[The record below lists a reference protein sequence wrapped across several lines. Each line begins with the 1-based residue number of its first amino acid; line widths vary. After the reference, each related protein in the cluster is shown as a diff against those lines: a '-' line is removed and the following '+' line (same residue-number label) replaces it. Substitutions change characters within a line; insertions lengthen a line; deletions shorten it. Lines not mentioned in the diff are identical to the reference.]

1 MSYAKRRIIKEIRQ
15 MRFFGIDSPLY
26 KFMTTL
32 LNVFLLSFC
41 VVIGSLPIVTVGAS
55 VVAGFSVGLRMVA
68 NEEGYIVRQF
78 FKAYKENLKQG
89 IPLGLIA
96 LLCAYVI
103 YLDTEIVSKVENVSI
118 FAIMFMMV
126 SAAVFTFT
134 LLYSFALTARYENTL
149 MRILKNS
156 FRISMKFFV
165 RTLALVFLLVL
176 EVLAFL
182 WNYTTIF
189 IGIILG
195 PALMILTVCL
205 FARPIF
211 MKLEGDAA
219 SGE

>member
-1 MSYAKRRIIKEIRQ
+1 MK
-15 MRFFGIDSPLY
+15 FFGIDSPLY
-26 KFMTTL
+26 KFMTTI
-32 LNVFLLSFC
+32 LNVFLHSFC
-41 VVIGSLPIVTVGAS
+41 VIVGSIPIVTLGAS
-55 VVAGFSVGLRMVA
+55 IVAGFDVGLKMVA

-78 FKAYKENLKQG
+78 IKAYRNNLKQG
-89 IPLGLIA
+89 IPLGLIV
-96 LLCAYVI
+96 LLCTYVI
-103 YLDTEIVSKVENVSI
+103 YLDIEIIRKVENVSI

-134 LLYSFALTARYENTL
+134 LLYAFALTARYENTL

-165 RTLALVFLLVL
+165 RTLALVFLLVV
-176 EVLAFL
+176 EVLAFM

-211 MKLEGDAA
+211 RKLEGDAA

>member
-1 MSYAKRRIIKEIRQ
+1 MK
-15 MRFFGIDSPLY
+15 FFGIDSPLY
-26 KFMTTL
+26 KFMTTI

-41 VVIGSLPIVTVGAS
+41 VIVGSIPIVTLGAS
-55 VVAGFSVGLRMVA
+55 IVAGFDVGLKMVA

-78 FKAYKENLKQG
+78 IKAYRNNLKQG
-89 IPLGLIA
+89 IPLGLIV
-96 LLCAYVI
+96 LLCTYVI
-103 YLDTEIVSKVENVSI
+103 YLDIEIIRKVENVSI

-134 LLYSFALTARYENTL
+134 LLYAFALTARYENTL

-165 RTLALVFLLVL
+165 RTLALVFLLVV
-176 EVLAFL
+176 EVLAFM

-211 MKLEGDAA
+211 RKLEGDAA

>member
-1 MSYAKRRIIKEIRQ
+1 MK
-15 MRFFGIDSPLY
+15 FFGIDSPLY
-26 KFMTTL
+26 KFMSTV

-41 VVIGSLPIVTVGAS
+41 VIVGSIPIITLGAS
-55 VVAGFSVGLRMVA
+55 LVAGFDVGLKMVA
-68 NEEGYIVRQF
+68 NEEGYIVKQF
-78 FKAYKENLKQG
+78 IKAYKNNLKQG
-89 IPLGLIA
+89 IPLGLIT
-96 LLCAYVI
+96 LVCTYVV
-103 YLDTEIVSKVENVSI
+103 YLDTEIIRKVENVSI
-118 FAIMFMMV
+118 LVIMFMMV

-134 LLYSFALTARYENTL
+134 LLYAFALTARYENTL

-165 RTLALVFLLVL
+165 RTLALVVLLAL
-176 EVLAFL
+176 ETAAFL
-182 WNYTTIF
+182 WNFTTIF

-211 MKLEGDAA
+211 RKLEGDAA

>member
-1 MSYAKRRIIKEIRQ
+1 MK
-15 MRFFGIDSPLY
+15 FFGIDSPLY
-26 KFMTTL
+26 KFMTTI

-41 VVIGSLPIVTVGAS
+41 VIIGSLPIVTIGVS
-55 VVAGFSVGLRMVA
+55 ITAGFDVGLRMAA

-78 FKAYKENLKQG
+78 FKAYKNNLKQG
-89 IPLGLIA
+89 IPLGLIT
-96 LLCAYVI
+96 LLCAYVV
-103 YLDTEIVSKVENVSI
+103 YLDTEIVRKVENVSI
-118 FAIMFMMV
+118 LVIMFMMV
-126 SAAVFTFT
+126 SLAVFTFT

-149 MRILKNS
+149 MQILKNS

-176 EVLAFL
+176 EILAFM

-195 PALMILTVCL
+195 PALLILTVCL

-211 MKLEGDAA
+211 MKLEGDAK

>member
-1 MSYAKRRIIKEIRQ
+1 MK
-15 MRFFGIDSPLY
+15 FFGIDSPLY
-26 KFMTTL
+26 KFMTTI

-41 VVIGSLPIVTVGAS
+41 VIVGSIPIVTLGAS
-55 VVAGFSVGLRMVA
+55 IVAGFDVGLKMVA

-78 FKAYKENLKQG
+78 IKAYRNNLKQG
-89 IPLGLIA
+89 IPLGLIV
-96 LLCAYVI
+96 LLCTYVI
-103 YLDTEIVSKVENVSI
+103 YLDIEIIRKVENVSI

-134 LLYSFALTARYENTL
+134 LLYAFALTARYENTL

-156 FRISMKFFV
+156 FRIFMKFFV
-165 RTLALVFLLVL
+165 RTLALVFLLVV
-176 EVLAFL
+176 EVLAFM

-211 MKLEGDAA
+211 RKLEGDAA

>member
-1 MSYAKRRIIKEIRQ
+1 MK
-15 MRFFGIDSPLY
+15 FFGIDSPLY
-26 KFMTTL
+26 KFMSTV

-41 VVIGSLPIVTVGAS
+41 VIVGSIPIITLGVS
-55 VVAGFSVGLRMVA
+55 LVAGFDVGLKMVA
-68 NEEGYIVRQF
+68 NEEGYIVKQF
-78 FKAYKENLKQG
+78 IKAYKNNLKQG
-89 IPLGLIA
+89 IPLGLIT
-96 LLCAYVI
+96 LVCTYVV
-103 YLDTEIVSKVENVSI
+103 YLDTEIIRKVENVSI

-134 LLYSFALTARYENTL
+134 LLYAFALTARYENTL

-165 RTLALVFLLVL
+165 RTLALVVLLAL
-176 EVLAFL
+176 ETAAFL
-182 WNYTTIF
+182 WNFTTIF

-211 MKLEGDAA
+211 RKLEGDAA

>member
-1 MSYAKRRIIKEIRQ
+1 MK
-15 MRFFGIDSPLY
+15 FFGIDSPLY
-26 KFMTTL
+26 KFMTTI

-41 VVIGSLPIVTVGAS
+41 VIVGSIPIVTLGAS
-55 VVAGFSVGLRMVA
+55 IVAGFDVGLKMVA

-78 FKAYKENLKQG
+78 IKAYRNNLKQG
-89 IPLGLIA
+89 IPLGLIV
-96 LLCAYVI
+96 LLCTYVI
-103 YLDTEIVSKVENVSI
+103 YLDIEIIRKVENVSI

-134 LLYSFALTARYENTL
+134 LLYAFALTARYENTL

-165 RTLALVFLLVL
+165 RTLALVFLLVV
-176 EVLAFL
+176 EVLAFM

-211 MKLEGDAA
+211 KKLEGDAA

>member
-1 MSYAKRRIIKEIRQ
+1 MK
-15 MRFFGIDSPLY
+15 FFGIDSPLY
-26 KFMTTL
+26 KFMTTI

-41 VVIGSLPIVTVGAS
+41 VIVGSIPIVTLGVS
-55 VVAGFSVGLRMVA
+55 IVAGFDVGLKMVA
-68 NEEGYIVRQF
+68 NEEGYIVKQF
-78 FKAYKENLKQG
+78 IKAYRNNLKQG
-89 IPLGLIA
+89 IPLGLIV
-96 LLCAYVI
+96 LLCSYVV
-103 YLDTEIVSKVENVSI
+103 YLDLEIIRKVENVSI

-134 LLYSFALTARYENTL
+134 LLYAFALTARYENTL
-149 MRILKNS
+149 IQILRNS

-165 RTLALVFLLVL
+165 RTLALVFLLVV

-189 IGIILG
+189 IGMILG